1 MDKKVIEHAKEL
13 LDLSE
18 SFLLTTNDRNGFPN
32 TIVVSKPIVR
42 ASFHSL
48 KFYVDGSGQTV
59 DNIGRNNKG
68 NICCYSES
76 GRESLLLKGVFSVE
90 MIEDFKLIEDRL
102 NIYQKELNHQ
112 NPVILSFEV
121 YTVKVHSQT
130 KTFHNDIGD
139 FSI

>member
-1 MDKKVIEHAKEL
+1 
-13 LDLSE
+13 
-18 SFLLTTNDRNGFPN
+18 
-32 TIVVSKPIVR
+32 
-42 ASFHSL
+42 
-48 KFYVDGSGQTV
+48 
-59 DNIGRNNKG
+59 
-68 NICCYSES
+68 
-76 GRESLLLKGVFSVE
+76 